1 MKVSDVMTH
10 RVVTVGPSATVADAA
25 RLMLD
30 HRVSGL
36 PVVDG
41 RGGLL
46 GIVTEGDLLRRS
58 ESGTERQRPHWLE
71 FILGPGRLAK
81 EYVHSHSRKVA
92 DVMTKEV
99 ATVGENV
106 SIDRVV
112 DLMERRRIKRLPV
125 IRGGKIVGIISRANL
140 LHALAGMQMPATA
153 ADDATIR
160 KRLMAELAN
169 QPWAPRA
176 STNIVVRNGVVH
188 LWGVLFDDR
197 EREALKVAAENL
209 PGVKAVKD
217 HMVWVEPM
225 SGMVVE
231 TDEPARP
238 KARTKK
244 KKPAKR

>member
-10 RVVTVGPSATVADAA
+10 RVVTVGPAATVADAA

-30 HRVSGL
+30 HRISGL

-58 ESGTERQRPHWLE
+58 ESGTERRRPHWLE

-81 EYVHSHSRKVA
+81 EYVHSHGRKIA
-92 DVMTKEV
+92 DVMTKDV
-99 ATVGENV
+99 ATVGENAG
-106 SIDRVV
+106 IDKVV

-125 IRGGKIVGIISRANL
+125 MRGGKLVGIISRANL
-140 LHALAGMQMPATA
+140 LHALVGMQMPAPA
-153 ADDATIR
+153 ADDASIR

-176 STNIVVRNGVVH
+176 STNIVVRDGVVH
-188 LWGVLFDDR
+188 LWGAVFDDR

-231 TDEPARP
+231 TDEPEGPRA
-238 KARTKK
+238 KTKK
-244 KKPAKR
+244 KKAPQR

>member
-10 RVVTVGPSATVADAA
+10 RVVTVGPADTVAEAA

-30 HRVSGL
+30 HRISGL

-58 ESGTERQRPHWLE
+58 ESGTERQRPRWLE

-81 EYVHSHSRKVA
+81 EYVHSHSRKIA
-92 DVMTKEV
+92 DVMTRDV
-99 ATVGENV
+99 ATVGENA
-106 SIDRVV
+106 SIDKVV
-112 DLMERRRIKRLPV
+112 DLMERRQIKRLPV
-125 IRGGKIVGIISRANL
+125 TRGGKLVGIISRANL
-140 LHALAGMQMPATA
+140 LHALAGLQMPAPA
-153 ADDATIR
+153 ADDAAIR
-160 KRLMAELAN
+160 KRLMGELAH

-176 STNIVVRNGVVH
+176 STNIVVRDGVVH
-188 LWGVLFDDR
+188 LWGTVFDDR

-217 HMVWVEPM
+217 HMVWVEPI

-231 TDEPARP
+231 AEEPAPP
-238 KARTKK
+238 KAKAEKK
-244 KKPAKR
+244 R

>member
-1 MKVSDVMTH
+1 MKVSDIMTH
-10 RVVTVGPSATVADAA
+10 RVVTVGPAATVADAA

-30 HRVSGL
+30 HRISGL

-41 RGGLL
+41 GGGLL
-46 GIVTEGDLLRRS
+46 GMVTEGDLLRRS

-81 EYVHSHSRKVA
+81 EYVHSHSRKVS
-92 DVMTKEV
+92 DVMTEDV
-99 ATVGENV
+99 ATVGENA
-106 SIDRVV
+106 SIEKVV

-125 IRGGKIVGIISRANL
+125 MRGGKIVGIISRANL
-140 LHALAGMQMPATA
+140 LHALAGMQMPPTA

-160 KRLMAELAN
+160 KRLMAELAK

-176 STNIVVRNGVVH
+176 STNIVVRDGVVH
-188 LWGVLFDDR
+188 LWGTVFDDR
-197 EREALKVAAENL
+197 ERDALKVAAENL

-231 TDEPARP
+231 AEEPAPPRA
-238 KARTKK
+238 KTKK
-244 KKPAKR
+244 KKAPQR

>member
-1 MKVSDVMTH
+1 MLKH
-10 RVVTVGPSATVADAA
+10 RI
-25 RLMLD
+25 
-30 HRVSGL
+30 SGL
-36 PVVDG
+36 PVVD
-41 RGGLL
+41 RKGGLV
-46 GIVTEGDLLRRS
+46 GMVTEGDLLRRS

-81 EYVHSHSRKVA
+81 EYVHSHGRKVA
-92 DVMTKEV
+92 EVMTKDV
-99 ATVGENV
+99 ATVGENATV
-106 SIDRVV
+106 DKVV
-112 DLMERRRIKRLPV
+112 ELMERRRIKRLPV
-125 IRGGKIVGIISRANL
+125 MRGGKIVGIISRANL
-140 LHALAGMQMPATA
+140 LHALAGMQMPAAA

-160 KRLMAELAN
+160 RRLMAELAR

-188 LWGVLFDDR
+188 FWGAIFDDR

-231 TDEPARP
+231 ESEEPPRP
-238 KARTKK
+238 KTRPRRKAEQSAGLASQSGRRNIP
-244 KKPAKR
+244 KPRRP